1 VKRIHL
7 LRHDGPAEA
16 LGPLIAAARE
26 AGLRVGWLDRVPGE
40 AKAEVEPV
48 PASLGAAAGAGAFRS
63 VSLADGRSVAVK
75 ALSGP
80 PVLRDVLR
88 EHFLG
93 CALVVLTA
101 RGAEAFGSVAD
112 ELREA
117 PEIETAEGGYRV
129 TPPGEAGRVF
139 APGALA
145 ARLRRP
151 RPWS

>member
-1 VKRIHL
+1 
-7 LRHDGPAEA
+7 
-16 LGPLIAAARE
+16 
-26 AGLRVGWLDRVPGE
+26 
-40 AKAEVEPV
+40 
-48 PASLGAAAGAGAFRS
+48 
-63 VSLADGRSVAVK
+63 VAVK

-93 CALVVLTA
+93 CALVVVTA
-101 RGAEAFGSVAD
+101 RSTAAFGQAP
-112 ELREA
+112 ELEEA
-117 PEIETAEGGYRV
+117 PALEPAEGGYRV